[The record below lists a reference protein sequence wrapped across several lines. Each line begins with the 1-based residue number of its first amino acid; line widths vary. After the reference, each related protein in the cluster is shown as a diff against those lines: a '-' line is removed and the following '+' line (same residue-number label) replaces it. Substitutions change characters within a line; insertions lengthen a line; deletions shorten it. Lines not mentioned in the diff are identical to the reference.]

1 MDADTTA
8 DDLVADV
15 VILGTGPGGEAAAG
29 ALARA
34 GLQVVAVEA
43 SLVGGE
49 CPYFGCIPSKTL
61 LRSAELLADAR
72 RADEAAG
79 KVSVVP
85 DFSTAYAR
93 VREITADWD
102 DSAAVKRLQ
111 DQGVRLVR
119 GTGSIIGP
127 ERVRVDE
134 RTFSAGR
141 GILLDVGTRPAV
153 PGIDGLSDTPYWT
166 NRDLL
171 RSPDLPTSLLVLG
184 GGAVGLELAQ
194 AYARYG
200 TTVTVIEGADRILAQ
215 EEPEASALL
224 AAALSED
231 GITVRTG
238 SGAVSV
244 AHDAGRFTV
253 TLEDGT
259 ALDAQRLLV
268 SAGRT
273 PNTDRLGLDVV
284 GVPTQ
289 HGYLTTDEHQRVL
302 ADGAPVGGL
311 WAIGDVTGRGG
322 FTHVSMYQSA
332 IAVADIRGQS
342 GPGASYRALP
352 RVTFTDPEIG
362 AVGLTEAQARRRGL
376 DVRTGSADLAA
387 SSRGATYGPGNRGLI
402 KLVADAERRVL
413 VGATSAG
420 PAGGEILGA
429 LTVAV
434 HAQVPLTELVRTIWA
449 YPTFHRAIGTALADL
464 S

>member
-1 MDADTTA
+1 MDADTAAGDIVT
-8 DDLVADV
+8 DV

-43 SLVGGE
+43 ALVGGE
-49 CPYFGCIPSKTL
+49 CPYYGCIPSKTL
-61 LRSAELLADAR
+61 LRSADLLADAR

-79 KVSVVP
+79 EVSVVP
-85 DFSTAYAR
+85 EFALAYAR

-119 GTGSIIGP
+119 GRGTVVGSR
-127 ERVRVDE
+127 RVRVDD
-134 RTFSAGR
+134 RTFTARR
-141 GILLDVGTRPAV
+141 GILLDVGTRPTV
-153 PGIDGLSDTPYWT
+153 PEIDGLADTPYWT

-171 RSPDLPTSLLVLG
+171 RSPDQPTSLLVLG

-200 TTVTVIEGADRILAQ
+200 TTVTILEGADRVLAH
-215 EEPEASALL
+215 EEPEASALV
-224 AAALSED
+224 AAALAED
-231 GITVRTG
+231 GVTFRMGSRVTSVR
-238 SGAVSV
+238 
-244 AHDAGRFTV
+244 HDAERFAV
-253 TLEDGT
+253 TLDDGAT
-259 ALDAQRLLV
+259 LDGQRLLV
-268 SAGRT
+268 STGRT
-273 PNTDRLGLDVV
+273 PNSDRLGLDVV

-289 HGYLTTDEHQRVL
+289 HGYLSTDEHQRVL
-302 ADGAPVGGL
+302 ADSRPVDGL

-332 IAVADIRGQS
+332 IAVAAITGQS

-352 RVTFTDPEIG
+352 RVTFTDPEVG

-376 DVRTGSADLAA
+376 AVRTGSADLAA

-413 VGATSAG
+413 VGATSVG

-429 LTVAV
+429 LSVAV
-434 HAQVPLTELVRTIWA
+434 HAQVPLSELVRTIWA

>member
-1 MDADTTA
+1 MDEASAGADETT
-8 DDLVADV
+8 DV
-15 VILGTGPGGEAAAG
+15 VVIGTGPGGEAAAG

-34 GLQVVAVEA
+34 GLDVVAVEA
-43 SLVGGE
+43 GLVGGE
-49 CPYFGCIPSKTL
+49 CPYYGCIPSKTL
-61 LRSAELLADAR
+61 LRSADLLADAR

-85 DFSTAYAR
+85 DFATAYAR

-102 DSAAVKRLQ
+102 DSAAVDRLRE
-111 DQGVRLVR
+111 QGARLVR
-119 GTGSIIGP
+119 GTGTLVGP
-127 ERVRVDE
+127 GRVRVDD
-134 RTFSAGR
+134 RTFTARR
-141 GILLDVGTRPAV
+141 GILLDVGTRPTV
-153 PGIDGLSDTPYWT
+153 PPIDGLADTPYWT
-166 NRDLL
+166 NRELL
-171 RSPDLPTSLLVLG
+171 RSPDLPSSLVVLG

-200 TTVTVIEGADRILAQ
+200 TTVTVLEGADRLLAH
-215 EEPEASALL
+215 EEPEA
-224 AAALSED
+224 AALVSAALGED
-231 GITVRTG
+231 GVTVRTG
-238 SGAVSV
+238 SRITAVRHDGERFLLTTADGAQV
-244 AHDAGRFTV
+244 
-253 TLEDGT
+253 DGH
-259 ALDAQRLLV
+259 RLLV
-268 SAGRT
+268 STGRT
-273 PNTDRLGLDVV
+273 PNTDRLGLDTV

-289 HGYLTTDEHQRVL
+289 HGYLSTDAHQRVL
-302 ADGAPVGGL
+302 ADDTPIDGL

-332 IAVADIRGQS
+332 IAVAAITGQS

-352 RVTFTDPEIG
+352 RVTFTDPEVG

-376 DVRTGSADLAA
+376 DVRTGMADLAA

-402 KLVADAERRVL
+402 KVVADAERRVL

-429 LTVAV
+429 LAVAV
-434 HAQVPLTELVRTIWA
+434 HAQVPLSELVRTIWA